1 MKKTI
6 SFLLAFLFTFSYTVQ
21 AMATMQYVPSC
32 EIHSEAIY
40 LADENGNVLYEQ
52 NSHQRMYPA
61 ELTQIMTAIV
71 VIENID
77 HVGGWE
83 KQGVYDMAIQNFLY
97 DNRHGIIATGML
109 SGDVFTADELFY
121 DLMIAAGYDAAMILA
136 EIVAGNEENFVKMMN
151 EKAAEIG
158 AKDTNFS
165 NCHGLHNTANYT
177 TAYDMYLI
185 SRYAME
191 LDKFREVTSKT
202 SYICEAT
209 DTHQKLI
216 WNSFNGLIVS
226 GNIHY
231 YAPVIGIKAGFSSDI
246 GRNVVS
252 YAEYEGFSYYQVNL
266 GAPFELDDG
275 FNLAFV
281 DAKNLYM
288 WAFTEFTVKTIVES
302 GSQIAEVPLE
312 LAWKK
317 DHLPL
322 VIGDTYRTLLPN
334 DIDVSSISYTYDLPE
349 SVEAPIEEGEKIG
362 TLNLMLAGEIIGS
375 VPLIAGESV
384 EQSDLLSG
392 LKNFSDMTRSFWF
405 KLILCIIGILIVLY
419 IALMVV
425 RNYNHRKYGNFKR
438 KKHF

>member
-1 MKKTI
+1 MKKAI
-6 SFLLAFLFTFSYTVQ
+6 SVLLALIFTLSFAVQ
-21 AMATMQYVPSC
+21 ALATMQYVPSC
-32 EIHSEAIY
+32 ELHSEAIY
-40 LADENGNVLYEQ
+40 LADENGNVLFEQ
-52 NSHQRMYPA
+52 NAHQRMYPA

-71 VIENID
+71 VIENIEQA
-77 HVGGWE
+77 GGWE

-109 SGDVFTADELFY
+109 SGDVFTAEELFY
-121 DLMIAAGYDAAMILA
+121 DLTVAAGYDAALILA
-136 EIVAGNEENFVKMMN
+136 EIVAGDEDTFVEMMN
-151 EKAAEIG
+151 EKAMEIG
-158 AKDTNFS
+158 AKDTNFT

-185 SRYAME
+185 SRYAMG
-191 LDKFREVTSKT
+191 LDKFREAVSKT

-231 YAPVIGIKAGFSSDI
+231 YSPVTGIKAGFSSDI

-252 YAEYEGFSYYQVNL
+252 YAEYEGFSYYQVDL
-266 GAPFELDDG
+266 GAPYELDDG

-281 DAKNLYM
+281 DAKSLYM
-288 WAFTEFTVKTIVES
+288 WAFTEFEVKTIVES

-312 LAWKK
+312 LAWQK

-322 VIGDTYRTLLPN
+322 VIGETYRTLLPI

-349 SVEAPIEEGEKIG
+349 SVEAPIEDGEKIG
-362 TLNLMLAGEIIGS
+362 NLNLVLAGEIIGT
-375 VPLIAGESV
+375 VPLVAGESV
-384 EQSDLLSG
+384 EQSELLSG

-405 KLILCIIGILIVLY
+405 KFILCFLGILIILYVL
-419 IALMVV
+419 LMII

-438 KKHF
+438 KKRL